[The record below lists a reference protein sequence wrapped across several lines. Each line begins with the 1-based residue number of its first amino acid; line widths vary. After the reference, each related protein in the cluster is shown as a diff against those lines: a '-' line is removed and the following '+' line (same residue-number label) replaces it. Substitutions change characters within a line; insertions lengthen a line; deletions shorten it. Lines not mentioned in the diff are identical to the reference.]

1 MAILQESDFKESV
14 PVFQSM
20 NFTRLI
26 LPSVR
31 QAERDYLKPIL
42 GTVQYNALV
51 ADAASLPLTGD
62 NVALYAELKEPLAQM
77 AAFLAVPDV
86 DLNLSTH
93 GFTVH
98 KDENSAPA
106 SQKRVA
112 EFRLSQLRKA
122 MAGFDALLEWLE
134 ANKAT
139 YTDWAA
145 GEGYT
150 ELKQGFVNTTAEF
163 NEVVDI
169 NNSRH
174 LFMRLRPYRRKVEQ
188 YELKSY
194 LGTDLYDEI
203 KAEILADSISAD
215 NTALLPFIHQA
226 VCNRAIAK
234 GILALNLQIDERGHL
249 AAGIQ
254 ESHTMKMEQHAKDAH
269 IDTLVKQYDAEADAF
284 FEKLR
289 IYLNENATA
298 SKYAVYFNS
307 DLYVDPNGAD
317 PNEDK
322 HQNQSEDPLFI
333 F

>member
-1 MAILQESDFKESV
+1 MSILQEADFKAAV
-14 PVFQSM
+14 PVFKSM
-20 NFTRLI
+20 AWGI
-26 LPSVR
+26 LSASVN

-42 GTVQYNALV
+42 GTTEYNNLLA
-51 ADAASLPLTGD
+51 ASASLPYTGAD
-62 NVALYAELKEPLAQM
+62 LALYNELKEPLAQI
-77 AAFLAVPDV
+77 AAYLAVPDL
-86 DLNLSTH
+86 DLNWSTH

-106 SQKRVA
+106 SQTRVDA
-112 EFRLSQLRKA
+112 LRTSQLRKG

-163 NEVVDI
+163 NAVVDI
-169 NNSRH
+169 NNSRY
-174 LFMRLRPYRRKVEQ
+174 LFQRLRPHRRKVEQ

-203 KAEILADSISAD
+203 KAEILAGSVGAD
-215 NTALLPFIHQA
+215 NTALLPFIHEA
-226 VCNRAIAK
+226 VSNRAIAK
-234 GILALNLQIDERGHL
+234 GILALNLQINEHGYL
-249 AAGIQ
+249 VSGLQ
-254 ESHTMKMEQHAKDAH
+254 ESHTMSMAKKAKDEH
-269 IDTLVKQYDAEADAF
+269 IDTLVKQYNAEADAF

-289 IYLNENATA
+289 SYLNANATA

-307 DLYVDPNGAD
+307 NLYVDPTSAD
-317 PNEDK
+317 PNADRY
-322 HQNQSEDPLFI
+322 QNQADDPLFI

>member
-1 MAILQESDFKESV
+1 MAILQETDFKESV
-14 PVFQSM
+14 PVFESM
-20 NFTRLI
+20 NFSRLI

-42 GTVQYNALV
+42 GTTQYDDLV
-51 ADAASLPLTGD
+51 ADAASLPLTGG
-62 NVALYAELKEPLAQM
+62 NVALYAQLKEPLAQM
-77 AAFLAVPDV
+77 AAYLAVPDI
-86 DLNLSTH
+86 DINLSDA
-93 GFTVH
+93 GFTVY

-106 SQKRVA
+106 SQKRV
-112 EFRLSQLRKA
+112 EQFRLIHLRKA
-122 MAGFDALLEWLE
+122 MAGFYELLTWLE

-150 ELKQGFVNTTAEF
+150 ELKQGFVNTTADV
-163 NEVVDI
+163 NAVVDI
-169 NNSRH
+169 NGSRH

-188 YELKSY
+188 YELKSF

-203 KAEILADSISAD
+203 KAEIVAGSVSAD
-215 NTALLPFIHQA
+215 NTALLPFIYEA
-226 VCNRAIAK
+226 VCNRSIAK
-234 GILALNLQIDERGHL
+234 GILALNLQVDERGYL

-254 ESHTMKMEQHAKDAH
+254 ESHTMKMQQQAKDEH
-269 IDTLVKQYDAEADAF
+269 VNTLVKQYDAEANAF

-289 IYLNENATA
+289 TYLNTNATA

-317 PNEDK
+317 PDADK
-322 HQNQSEDPLFI
+322 HENAADDPLFI
-333 F
+333 L